1 MLEANGIQDPAA
13 VLENIHLL
21 GLKLE
26 ALRPELPAAMR
37 QAVAVVTEAPSRFA
51 GRIYACFDETM
62 DRISHRFARHTGVVT
77 AVIAIAVAAGL
88 QLDSFEILRQGAEA
102 HLIVP
107 QSWDWNPAKL
117 PGIALSAMLLSLGA
131 PFWYNVLKDLVAFRP
146 MLARKEQE
154 NREQRQSAGPG
165 AIPASWEGEKGNL

>member
-1 MLEANGIQDPAA
+1 
-13 VLENIHLL
+13 
-21 GLKLE
+21 
-26 ALRPELPAAMR
+26 
-37 QAVAVVTEAPSRFA
+37 
-51 GRIYACFDETM
+51 
-62 DRISHRFARHTGVVT
+62 
-77 AVIAIAVAAGL
+77 VIAIAVAAGL

-107 QSWDWNPAKL
+107 QSWNWNPAKL

-146 MLARKEQE
+146 TLARKEQE
-154 NREQRQSAGPG
+154 NREQRQSASPG